1 METKEKHPL
10 RSINF
15 GVIPITVYR
24 GIILERLIG
33 GYKLFGKTCITEKE
47 VDEIIDASLVSLENS
62 IVNPVK

>member
-10 RSINF
+10 RLINW
-15 GVIPITVYR
+15 GVIPITIYR
-24 GIILERLIG
+24 GVLVEKLIG
-33 GYKLFGKTCITEKE
+33 GYKIFSTTCITEKE